1 MICSFSN
8 NLALKEIE
16 REAEQK
22 GTGET
27 KAGEGQWSSYH
38 TLHLTIHHIIIPS
51 HHHIYHHISTITP
64 SHHHTLTPSPPCVQ
78 SELELLVMGEDE
90 GREHFSLKG
99 ILKEEGKEAGGR
111 KKRKRRRKGE
121 ELEVGV
127 NIGTKP
133 VCQLI
138 TDMIIHLPLSPL
150 RQTIS
155 VWMCT
160 ILGSRHSMTPTSM
173 PLTLPTLC
181 TS

>member
-1 MICSFSN
+1 VVKLSHS
-8 NLALKEIE
+8 
-16 REAEQK
+16 
-22 GTGET
+22 TPHHP
-27 KAGEGQWSSYH
+27 SHHH
-38 TLHLTIHHIIIPS
+38 THTITSTITITVPS
-51 HHHIYHHISTITP
+51 HHHILTL
-64 SHHHTLTPSPPCVQ
+64 HTLTPSPPLCVQ

-155 VWMCT
+155 VWTCT

>member
-1 MICSFSN
+1 
-8 NLALKEIE
+8 
-16 REAEQK
+16 
-22 GTGET
+22 
-27 KAGEGQWSSYH
+27 
-38 TLHLTIHHIIIPS
+38 
-51 HHHIYHHISTITP
+51 
-64 SHHHTLTPSPPCVQ
+64 
-78 SELELLVMGEDE
+78 MGEDE

>member
-1 MICSFSN
+1 MVKLSHS
-8 NLALKEIE
+8 
-16 REAEQK
+16 
-22 GTGET
+22 TP
-27 KAGEGQWSSYH
+27 
-38 TLHLTIHHIIIPS
+38 HH
-51 HHHIYHHISTITP
+51 P
-64 SHHHTLTPSPPCVQ
+64 SHHHTLIPSHLPSHSHTITPLRVQ

-121 ELEVGV
+121 EMEVGV

-155 VWMCT
+155 VWTCT
-160 ILGSRHSMTPTSM
+160 ILGSRHSITPTFM

>member
-1 MICSFSN
+1 MKFCSFSN

-27 KAGEGQWSSYH
+27 KAGEGRWSSYH
-38 TLHLTIHHIIIPS
+38 TLHLTTHHITLS
-51 HHHIYHHISTITP
+51 YHHNYCTFTP
-64 SHHHTLTPSPPCVQ
+64 SHIYHHTLTPSPPLCVQ